1 MRTSIR
7 RLSAVVAVLTLLGA
21 CAERTETPATD
32 TAQPATAPS
41 GEGAD
46 KSSASK
52 GPLTAAISPGA
63 KSISNV
69 LSRGTSGSG
78 SLAASDPRLGDN
90 SHYDMWFYDA
100 TAGQTITVNMQSAD
114 FDTYLILARL
124 VGNRVE
130 FLAEDDDG
138 GDGLNSQ
145 LTATLPAAGTYFILA
160 NSYGPDTTGAYT
172 LQTDVR

>member
-32 TAQPATAPS
+32 TAEPTATT
-41 GEGAD
+41 EGAG
-46 KSSASK
+46 KTSASK
-52 GPLTAAISPGA
+52 GALTAAITPGA

-69 LSRGTSGSG
+69 LSRGASSSG
-78 SLAASDPRLGDN
+78 SLATADPQLGDN
-90 SHYDMWFYDA
+90 SHYDIWFYDA
-100 TAGQTITVNMQSAD
+100 TAGQSITVNMESAD

-124 VGNRVE
+124 VGDRVE

-138 GDGLNSQ
+138 GNGLNSQ

-160 NSYGPDTTGAYT
+160 NSYGPGATGSYT
-172 LQTDVR
+172 LRTEVR